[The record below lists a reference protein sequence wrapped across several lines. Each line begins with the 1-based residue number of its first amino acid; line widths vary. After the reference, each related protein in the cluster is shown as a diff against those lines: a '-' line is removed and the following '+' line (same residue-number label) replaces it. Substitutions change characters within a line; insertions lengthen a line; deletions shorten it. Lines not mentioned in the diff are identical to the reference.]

1 MLFIFISRNIYI
13 YIYISAYIVIYVK
26 ALESQEELRPFPWP
40 RSGSR
45 CMSEPLTSPG
55 SNRAAACFSAMSG
68 ALPTSSD
75 RNLVKPEPVSGPL
88 DSLECIDYILPPT
101 GVPAGKVLEHAK
113 HVVHGLL
120 EKHAPMVFKLG
131 YTHDPVWRWTNSIY
145 GYSFDCYKYTNMVIL
160 YESSEAAGPAMLEAS
175 LIDFFRSILA

>member
-1 MLFIFISRNIYI
+1 
-13 YIYISAYIVIYVK
+13 
-26 ALESQEELRPFPWP
+26 
-40 RSGSR
+40 
-45 CMSEPLTSPG
+45 MSEPLTSPG

-88 DSLECIDYILPPT
+88 DSLECIDYRLPPT

-113 HVVHGLL
+113 HVVHRLL

-160 YESSEAAGPAMLEAS
+160 YESSEAAGPAAGPAMLEAS